1 MHDIKYIRDNAA
13 EFDANLARRGVSA
26 QSAQILALDEKRR
39 KKTTDMQEMQARR
52 NAIAK
57 EIGAVKSKGGDAS
70 ALLKEAEDIKNQIAV
85 MESATDEVDGLLA
98 TIPNLLQ
105 ADVPQGKDETENK
118 EIRKWGT
125 PKTFGFAPKHHFE
138 IAEGLGLLDFEQTAK
153 ISGARFYSL
162 KGKLAALERKLADF
176 MLNFHAQKGFLEM
189 RVPHLVHASALF
201 GTGQLPKFGEDLFK
215 TTDDRYLIPT
225 SEVPLT
231 NMVADKIV
239 DEKELPM
246 RLTAYTQC
254 YRSEA
259 GSAGKDTRGMIR
271 VHEFSKVEMVTICKP
286 EDSEAEH
293 QLMLAQAEGILQA
306 LELPYRVVQL
316 CSGDIGFSSSKT
328 YDIEVWLP
336 AQNAYREISSISNC
350 QAFQARRMKAR
361 YKKDGKTEFLHTL
374 NGSGL
379 AIGRTIVA
387 ILENY
392 QTKDG
397 NFDLP
402 NILK

>member
-1 MHDIKYIRDNAA
+1 MHDIKYIRENAA
-13 EFDANLARRGVSA
+13 EFDANLSRRGVSA
-26 QSAQILALDEKRR
+26 QSAQILALDEKKR

-57 EIGAVKSKGGDAS
+57 EIGAVKSKGGDATG
-70 ALLKEAEDIKNQIAV
+70 LLKEAEDIKNQMAA

-125 PKTFGFAPKHHFE
+125 PKTFDFAPKHHFE

-176 MLNFHAQKGFLEM
+176 MLNFHAEKGFLEM
-189 RVPHLVHASALF
+189 RTPHLVWANALY
-201 GTGQLPKFGEDLFK
+201 GTGQLPKFGDDLFK
-215 TTDDRYLIPT
+215 TTGEHYLIPT
-225 SEVPLT
+225 SEVTLT

-246 RLTAYTQC
+246 RLTAYSNC

-286 EDSEAEH
+286 EDSESEH

-316 CSGDIGFSSSKT
+316 CTGDIGFSASKT

-350 QAFQARRMKAR
+350 QSFQARRMKAR

-402 NILK
+402 KVLK

>member
-1 MHDIKYIRDNAA
+1 MHDIKYIRENPA
-13 EFDANLARRGVSA
+13 EFDAKLAKRNIAPMSA
-26 QSAQILALDEKRR
+26 EILALDAKKREKA
-39 KKTTDMQEMQARR
+39 TQMQDMQARR
-52 NAIAK
+52 NSIAK
-57 EIGAVKSKGGDAS
+57 EIGKVKGQGGDAS
-70 ALLKEAEDIKNQIAV
+70 DLLKEAEEIKAKMAELEN
-85 MESATDEVDGLLA
+85 ATDETDQLLA
-98 TIPNLLQ
+98 TIPNMLQ
-105 ADVPQGKDETENK
+105 DTVPLGKDESQNVVVKT
-118 EIRKWGT
+118 WGS
-125 PKTFGFAPKHHFE
+125 PKQFDFAPKAHYE
-138 IAEGLGLLDFEQTAK
+138 IGEKLGLLDFDQTAK
-153 ISGARFYSL
+153 LSGARFYSL
-162 KGKLAALERKLADF
+162 KGKLAQLERKLADF
-176 MLNFHAQKGFLEM
+176 MINAHTAKGFVEM
-189 RVPHLVHASALF
+189 RVPHLVYANALY
-201 GTGQLPKFGEDLFK
+201 GTGNLPKFEADLFK
-215 TTDDRYLIPT
+215 VDSNHYLIPT

-231 NMVADKIV
+231 NMVNDRIV
-239 DEKELPM
+239 DEKELPL
-246 RLTAYTQC
+246 RLTAHTQC

-316 CSGDIGFSSSKT
+316 CSGDTGFASSKT
-328 YDIEVWLP
+328 YDLEVWLP
-336 AQNAYREISSISNC
+336 AQNAYREISSVSNC
-350 QAFQARRMKAR
+350 QSFQARRMKAR

-397 NFDLP
+397 DFELP
-402 NILK
+402 NVLK